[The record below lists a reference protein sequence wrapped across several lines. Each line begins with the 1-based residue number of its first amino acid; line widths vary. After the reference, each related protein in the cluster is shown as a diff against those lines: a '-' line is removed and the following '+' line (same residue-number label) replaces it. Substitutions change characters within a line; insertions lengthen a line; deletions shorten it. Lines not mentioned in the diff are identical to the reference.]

1 MVCFRQV
8 LTAVSQDELR
18 SVTVR
23 VLQTLR
29 HDTEL
34 YHINIIWIG
43 ITRTGF
49 RCLGF
54 EP

>member
-34 YHINIIWIG
+34 YHMD
-43 ITRTGF
+43 RYHAHRF
-49 RCLGF
+49 SMSRF
-54 EP
+54 